1 MGFRFGIGTKSF
13 TGTLYL
19 NGRCKFFGVLR
30 SQCQPGQESSWM
42 FGASIFHHSPCR
54 RRRSN
59 HAARGV
65 RLRVYVCVCETNP
78 PAHRYSNFVNNVVQ
92 IQPARPPYAIITKR
106 NKPQQ
111 RLGKINCINFF
122 LCRGSQAL
130 AGFSRQAWVWACG
143 CNSDF
148 PSTGEKNPRQTTG
161 QMKIYGE
168 PYCIFYVPVG
178 RWRVGFLFFRLP
190 IVTLTHLLFVDSK
203 FLNFLTFLIYLS
215 RCALK
220 CLCLSACE

>member
-1 MGFRFGIGTKSF
+1 MPTRPRVELNVRGINFSSFPVPPKTKQSRRA
-13 TGTLYL
+13 
-19 NGRCKFFGVLR
+19 RCAFACV
-30 SQCQPGQESSWM
+30 
-42 FGASIFHHSPCR
+42 R
-54 RRRSN
+54 R
-59 HAARGV
+59 
-65 RLRVYVCVCETNP
+65 VCETNP

-122 LCRGSQAL
+122 LCRESQAL
-130 AGFSRQAWVWACG
+130 AGFSRQAWVGACG

-148 PSTGEKNPRQTTG
+148 PSTGEKKPRHTTG

-178 RWRVGFLFFRLP
+178 RWRVSFFFFVFLLSYSHTFCL
-190 IVTLTHLLFVDSK
+190 LTA
-203 FLNFLTFLIYLS
+203 NF
-215 RCALK
+215 
-220 CLCLSACE
+220 